1 MNISPPEFL
10 YLLGLSLKKHY
21 MLRHQKR
28 LSHKV
33 FSIGNITLGGTG
45 KTPATIA
52 LAREAMK
59 RGFMPCI
66 LTRGYKGK
74 AEGPC
79 FVSRGEGALLNEY
92 QAGDEAVLIAQ
103 NLPGVVIVKGKD
115 RYEAGMFAL
124 QNLQL
129 QISDSKSRILFILD
143 DGYQHWKLFRDKD
156 ILLIDGTK
164 PFGNRRLLPLGSLR
178 EPLKAMERADI
189 IVITKAA
196 DRQKPAVLSLI
207 NEIKKYNTKAPV
219 FFASHKPSA
228 FIASSGETLSLKW
241 AEDKKFFSFCGIGN
255 PHALKETLVSA
266 GVHVTGSLT
275 FRDHYRY
282 SIGDLKEIMRNAER
296 SGAEYIITT
305 EKDIMRLRG
314 FELPRNLVALKI
326 EFFIDDD
333 YYNVVFD

>member
-1 MNISPPEFL
+1 MTPPEFL

-28 LSHKV
+28 LPRKV
-33 FSIGNITLGGTG
+33 FSTGNITLGGTG

-52 LAREAMK
+52 LAREALK
-59 RGFMPCI
+59 RGFIPCI
-66 LTRGYKGK
+66 LTRGYRGK

-79 FVSRGEGALLNEY
+79 FVSKGEGALLDEY
-92 QAGDEAVLIAQ
+92 QAGDEALLMAQ

-124 QNLQL
+124 AALPSAL
-129 QISDSKSRILFILD
+129 CPDVFILD

-178 EPLKAMERADI
+178 EPIKAMERADI
-189 IVITKAA
+189 IVITKTAES
-196 DRQKPAVLSLI
+196 QKPAVLSLMQ
-207 NEIKKYNTKAPV
+207 EIKKYNTKAPV
-219 FFASHKPSA
+219 FSASHRPSA
-228 FIASSGETLSLKW
+228 FIASGGETFSLKW

-266 GVHVTGSLT
+266 GVHVTGSIA
-275 FRDHYRY
+275 FRDHHRY
-282 SIGDLKEIMRNAER
+282 SIGDLEEIIDNAER
-296 SGAEYIITT
+296 SGAEYILTT
-305 EKDIMRLRG
+305 EKDMMRLRG
-314 FELPRNLVALKI
+314 FELPRNLVALTI